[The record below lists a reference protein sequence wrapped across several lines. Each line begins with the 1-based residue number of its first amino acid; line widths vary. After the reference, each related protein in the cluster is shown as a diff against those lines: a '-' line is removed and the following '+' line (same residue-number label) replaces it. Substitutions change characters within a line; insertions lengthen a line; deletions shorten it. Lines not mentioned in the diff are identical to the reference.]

1 MKKLLSILLV
11 LTMMLGLF
19 GVAALADEEAEEV
32 QIEKTA
38 ETPESEEEE
47 ASSAL
52 TILFT
57 GKVGVPAIEETVE
70 SEETDI
76 PEEGEEAEAA
86 ALSYAAAAA
95 LKEHYAQSGSVMLV
109 DVGGFELSAVPVME
123 AAGYDLAVTGETIES
138 ETLVALAPVT
148 DGPAG
153 MMVNRDELILA
164 FIGVDVPVLE
174 QEETEEEPAE
184 GEEETDPHAELYAA
198 IQESVDKAAEADY
211 VILIG
216 LCEHAPALAEKIS
229 GVDAILTVGEGVE
242 TFEKEDETSVL
253 IVGTG
258 EAFGSVGVVTIGA
271 EGIAAELLDAE
282 AYAAIE
288 LTENEDITALEAA
301 WIEQAN
307 APEEQPEET
316 QQPETPE
323 QSETVMP
330 TPAVTPETIPADG
343 GEDET
348 PADGGEDETPADGGE
363 DETPAD
369 NGKDE
374 TPADNGEDETPAD
387 GGEDETPADNGKDE
401 TLTDEGEDEILTDGS
416 EDETPAGDGEKTD
429 PEPTPEADTSIQWSK
444 GTEDLVIDFEDRV
457 TGLKIGRN
465 TLVEGSDYTVGEGG
479 TTVSIAATM
488 LNGWGNGRYEFLATY
503 PDGTEASQIV
513 SISGEAPEMPVQP
526 ETTVTPEPTKEPEEE
541 KKPAE
546 DSNWSKGTEDL
557 KITFENRVSQLKVG
571 GNTLVEGSDYTLTDE
586 GNTAIVSAAM
596 LNGWPNAKY
605 AFTAVYAD
613 GSEKTAMV
621 SISGEYNAPEA
632 EVEEESEQLESAGAT
647 ATPEPT
653 KTPESSP
660 NTGDTSPIVLYVVVF
675 VVLLAALVVVL
686 VMTGKKNKRR

>member
-32 QIEKTA
+32 QIEETA
-38 ETPESEEEE
+38 ETPEAEEED

-57 GKVGVPAIEETVE
+57 GKVGVPAIEETGE

-76 PEEGEEAEAA
+76 PDEGEETEAV
-86 ALSYAAAAA
+86 ALGYAAAAA
-95 LKEHYAQSGSVMLV
+95 LKEHYAQSGSVMLA
-109 DVGGFELSAVPVME
+109 DAGGFDLSAVPVME

-138 ETLVALAPVT
+138 ETLVALPPVT

-174 QEETEEEPAE
+174 REETEEVPAE
-184 GEEETDPHAELYAA
+184 GEEETDPYAELYAA
-198 IQESVDKAAEADY
+198 IQESVNKAAEADY

-253 IVGTG
+253 IVGAG
-258 EAFGSVGVVTIGA
+258 AAFGSVGVVTVDG
-271 EGIAAELLDAE
+271 EGISAELLDGE
-282 AYAAIE
+282 AYAALD
-288 LTENEDITALEAA
+288 LTENEELTAMESA
-301 WIEQAN
+301 WIQQAN
-307 APEEQPEET
+307 KPAEEEEQPEET
-316 QQPETPE
+316 QSPETPE
-323 QSETVMP
+323 QSESVMP
-330 TPAVTPETIPADG
+330 TPAVTPETTPADE

-348 PADGGEDETPADGGE
+348 PAD
-363 DETPAD
+363 
-369 NGKDE
+369 
-374 TPADNGEDETPAD
+374 
-387 GGEDETPADNGKDE
+387 
-401 TLTDEGEDEILTDGS
+401 EGEDEAPADEGG
-416 EDETPAGDGEKTD
+416 DETPAGDGEDEAPAGEGEETD

-457 TGLKIGRN
+457 TGLKIGGN

-479 TTVSIAATM
+479 STVSIAATM
-488 LNGWGNGRYEFLATY
+488 LNGWGNGRYEFVATY
-503 PDGTEASQIV
+503 PDGTEASQLV
-513 SISGEAPEMPVQP
+513 SISGEAPAMPVQP
-526 ETTVTPEPTKEPEEE
+526 EPTVTPEPTKEPEVEE
-541 KKPAE
+541 KPAE
-546 DSNWSKGTEDL
+546 DASWSKGTQDL
-557 KITFENRVSQLKVG
+557 KIAFENRVSQLKVG

-613 GSEKTAMV
+613 DSEKTAMV
-621 SISGEYNAPEA
+621 SITGEYKAPETEA
-632 EVEEESEQLESAGAT
+632 EEESEQLESAGAT

-660 NTGDTSPIVLYVVVF
+660 NTGDTNPIVLYVVVF
-675 VVLLAALVVVL
+675 MVLLAALVVVL